1 MLTSDTTPEHQH
13 EPDDRFADLL
23 TALQTTIDLAA
34 KGVDRV
40 PLYTTCVNASGS
52 PTLYDIF
59 LANVP
64 ASRRQHYACRTCRHF
79 VERYAGLVTI
89 DERGQTSPA
98 VWPESVDGPLSFA
111 VALVHKAIERSR
123 VAGAF
128 HMDFAALAFGATM
141 GTPVAGSAKDGTA
154 WHHMAVRPPAPIIR
168 GIEPTRNQTAHQV
181 AAAKAEDRGILT
193 RSLADF
199 TMSTVAQ
206 ATAALKSGQ
215 LYRSEVA
222 QQIAEWF
229 LALHERLAATKN
241 ERHRENLIWRAA
253 ATAPA
258 GWCHVRSSML
268 GTLLE
273 DMSSGMPFESV
284 ARRWSEKMHPLQYQ
298 RPQAPPSAGNV
309 KRAEELF
316 AELGL
321 APALRRRYARLDDL
335 QKLWVPQGY
344 TRTAP
349 LSGVSASPGVFAH
362 AAVKNTGRTS
372 FKPGTA
378 QPTSGSVKMTLVK
391 FRRDVLPGA
400 AQIELV
406 VPRQPAAWSA
416 LVTAV
421 DPEAPPLLQW
431 DRPDRRNPTSWYLY
445 TQDTGRVA
453 VAWNL
458 TIHQRYK
465 VDALVLAPNL
475 WRDEADPVALH
486 HGRKLFVIVEG
497 CRDKIYERGG
507 GFFPSMLRGELREVR
522 KTIEAH
528 ATTAKIEAVDV
539 PACGLMLQD
548 DPKLTWD
555 CELWVTDRHGVVSRY
570 VLDRWE

>member
-1 MLTSDTTPEHQH
+1 
-13 EPDDRFADLL
+13 
-23 TALQTTIDLAA
+23 
-34 KGVDRV
+34 
-40 PLYTTCVNASGS
+40 
-52 PTLYDIF
+52 
-59 LANVP
+59 
-64 ASRRQHYACRTCRHF
+64 
-79 VERYAGLVTI
+79 
-89 DERGQTSPA
+89 
-98 VWPESVDGPLSFA
+98 
-111 VALVHKAIERSR
+111 
-123 VAGAF
+123 
-128 HMDFAALAFGATM
+128 
-141 GTPVAGSAKDGTA
+141 
-154 WHHMAVRPPAPIIR
+154 
-168 GIEPTRNQTAHQV
+168 
-181 AAAKAEDRGILT
+181 
-193 RSLADF
+193 
-199 TMSTVAQ
+199 
-206 ATAALKSGQ
+206 
-215 LYRSEVA
+215 
-222 QQIAEWF
+222 
-229 LALHERLAATKN
+229 
-241 ERHRENLIWRAA
+241 
-253 ATAPA
+253 
-258 GWCHVRSSML
+258 
-268 GTLLE
+268 
-273 DMSSGMPFESV
+273 
-284 ARRWSEKMHPLQYQ
+284 
-298 RPQAPPSAGNV
+298 
-309 KRAEELF
+309 
-316 AELGL
+316 
-321 APALRRRYARLDDL
+321 
-335 QKLWVPQGY
+335 
-344 TRTAP
+344 
-349 LSGVSASPGVFAH
+349 
-362 AAVKNTGRTS
+362 
-372 FKPGTA
+372 
-378 QPTSGSVKMTLVK
+378 MTLVK

-522 KTIEAH
+522 ATLEAH
-528 ATTAKIEAVDV
+528 VGSAKIETVDV

>member
-23 TALQTTIDLAA
+23 TALQTTLDLAA
-34 KGVDRV
+34 KGADRV

-64 ASRRQHYACRTCRHF
+64 ASRRQHYACRTCRQF

-123 VAGAF
+123 VTGVF
-128 HMDFAALAFGATM
+128 FN
-141 GTPVAGSAKDGTA
+141 GSTSWGVPLVGHRPDGNP
-154 WHHMAVRPPAPIIR
+154 WSHMAVRPPTSILDQVMPRPASMS
-168 GIEPTRNQTAHQV
+168 AHQV
-181 AAAKAEDRGILT
+181 AATKREDRGILT
-193 RSLADF
+193 RSLSNF
-199 TMSTVAQ
+199 NMSTVAQ
-206 ATAALKSGQ
+206 ATAALKADQ

-273 DMSSGMPFESV
+273 DMSSGMAFESV

-349 LSGVSASPGVFAH
+349 LSGVQQEPGVFAH
-362 AAVKNTGRTS
+362 VAVKDTGRTS
-372 FKPGTA
+372 FKPGAA
-378 QPTSGSVKMTLVK
+378 QPTAGSAKMTLVK

-445 TQDTGRVA
+445 TDGTGRLA
-453 VAWNL
+453 SGWNL
-458 TIHQRYK
+458 AIHQRYK

-475 WRDEADPVALH
+475 WRDEIDPAAQH
-486 HGRKLFVIVEG
+486 HGRKLFVIIEG

-522 KTIEAH
+522 ATLEAH

-539 PACGLMLQD
+539 PTCGLMLQD

>member
-123 VAGAF
+123 VTGVFFNGSTSWGVPLVGHRPAGN
-128 HMDFAALAFGATM
+128 
-141 GTPVAGSAKDGTA
+141 PWS
-154 WHHMAVRPPAPIIR
+154 HMAVRPPTSILDQVMPRPASMS
-168 GIEPTRNQTAHQV
+168 AHQV
-181 AAAKAEDRGILT
+181 AATKREDRGILT
-193 RSLADF
+193 RSLSNF
-199 TMSTVAQ
+199 NMSTVAQ
-206 ATAALKSGQ
+206 ATAALKADQ

-241 ERHRENLIWRAA
+241 ERHRENLIWRAVA
-253 ATAPA
+253 AAPA

-349 LSGVSASPGVFAH
+349 LSDVSASPGVFAH
-362 AAVKNTGRTS
+362 VAVKDTGRTS
-372 FKPGTA
+372 FKPSTA
-378 QPTSGSVKMTLVK
+378 QTTSGSAKMTLVK

-522 KTIEAH
+522 ATLEAH
-528 ATTAKIEAVDV
+528 VGSAKIETVDV

>member
-1 MLTSDTTPEHQH
+1 MLTSNTTPEHQH

-34 KGVDRV
+34 KGADRV
-40 PLYTTCVNASGS
+40 SLYTTEPTGLAS
-52 PTLYDIF
+52 LYDIF
-59 LANVP
+59 LAALP
-64 ASRRQHYACRTCRHF
+64 ESRRQHYACRTCRQF
-79 VERYAGLVTI
+79 VERFAGLVTI
-89 DERGQTSPA
+89 DERGQISPA
-98 VWPESVDGPLSFA
+98 VWPESVDGPLSDA
-111 VALVHKAIERSR
+111 VHLVHSAIERSR
-123 VAGAF
+123 VTGVFFNGSTPWGVPLAG
-128 HMDFAALAFGATM
+128 HQPG
-141 GTPVAGSAKDGTA
+141 GNPWS
-154 WHHMAVRPPAPIIR
+154 HMAVRPPTSILDQVMPRPASIS
-168 GIEPTRNQTAHQV
+168 AHQ
-181 AAAKAEDRGILT
+181 AAATKREDRGILT

-199 TMSTVAQ
+199 SMSTVAQ
-206 ATAALKSGQ
+206 ATAALKAGQ

-229 LALHERLAATKN
+229 LALHERLVATKN
-241 ERHRENLIWRAA
+241 ERHRENLIWCAA

-273 DMSSGMPFESV
+273 DMSSGMAFESV
-284 ARRWSEKMHPLQYQ
+284 ARRWSEKMHPLHYQ

-321 APALRRRYARLDDL
+321 APALRRRYARLGDL

-362 AAVKNTGRTS
+362 VAVKDTGRTS
-372 FKPGTA
+372 FKPSTA
-378 QPTSGSVKMTLVK
+378 QTTSGSAKMTLVK
-391 FRRDVLPGA
+391 FRRDVMPGA

-406 VPRQPAAWSA
+406 IPRQPAAWSA

-421 DPEAPPLLQW
+421 DPEAPPILQW

-445 TQDTGRVA
+445 TDGNGRLA
-453 VAWNL
+453 AGWNL
-458 TIHQRYK
+458 TASRRYK

-475 WRDEADPVALH
+475 WRNEADPAAQH

-497 CRDKIYERGG
+497 CRDTIYERGG

-522 KTIEAH
+522 ATLEAH
-528 ATTAKIEAVDV
+528 AKAAKIETVDV

-548 DPKLTWD
+548 DPKSTWD

>member
-199 TMSTVAQ
+199 NMSTVAQ
-206 ATAALKSGQ
+206 ATAALKAGQ

-241 ERHRENLIWRAA
+241 ERHRENLIWRAVA
-253 ATAPA
+253 AAPA

-344 TRTAP
+344 TRTALLP
-349 LSGVSASPGVFAH
+349 GSASPGVFTH
-362 AAVKNTGRTS
+362 VAVKDTGRTP
-372 FKPGTA
+372 FKPSTA
-378 QPTSGSVKMTLVK
+378 QPSPGSAKMTLVK
-391 FRRDVLPGA
+391 FRRDVMPGA

-406 VPRQPAAWSA
+406 IPRQPAAWSA

-421 DPEAPPLLQW
+421 DPEAPPILQW

-522 KTIEAH
+522 ATLEAH
-528 ATTAKIEAVDV
+528 VGSAKIETVDV

-555 CELWVTDRHGVVSRY
+555 CELWVTDRHGVVSCY